1 MHNVTA
7 VCPNSSVGM
16 ISNCECTSAYTWL
29 VHMNCGDVILDML
42 NCKNIQVGI
51 LDMCFD
57 DWCARIDFVVPKI
70 SNFALLV

>member
-1 MHNVTA
+1 
-7 VCPNSSVGM
+7 
-16 ISNCECTSAYTWL
+16 
-29 VHMNCGDVILDML
+29 MNCGDVILDML